1 MTKSL
6 PRAAAALALSL
17 SAPFATA
24 AEPLDAVVVTAT
36 RTPTRASAVVSDVSV
51 ITREEIDQAGVSSL
65 VEILQG
71 EPGVEIT
78 QNGGLGT
85 ASSVFLRG
93 TNPSQVLV
101 LVDGLRVGSA
111 TTGTTAFQAIPP
123 SQIQHSSPLRT

>member
-17 SAPFATA
+17 SAPVATA
-24 AEPLDAVVVTAT
+24 AEPLDGVVVTAT

-71 EPGVEIT
+71 QPGVEIT

-93 TNPSQVLV
+93 TNPSQ
-101 LVDGLRVGSA
+101 A
-111 TTGTTAFQAIPP
+111 PNW
-123 SQIQHSSPLRT
+123 